1 MEIEI
6 FHVAFAVLTVL
17 LSFLAVEL
25 DDLFKSII
33 AFCLAEVSLA
43 VVFYLIGAP
52 LVAVFQLAV
61 YAGAVTVLFL
71 VTLHTIGGAAE
82 RPKTNIPSMVIALP
96 LLVIMAFISIFAL
109 SPLTPL
115 QHDLRPTLETYLWTY
130 RGLDILVQAFIILAG
145 AASVAALFRVEKSL
159 KSMRDATSEQSGK
172 KEGAHSD

>member
-1 MEIEI
+1 MSIEI
-6 FHVAFAVLTVL
+6 FHVAFAILTVV

-25 DDLFKSII
+25 EDLFKSII

-43 VVFYLIGAP
+43 I
-52 LVAVFQLAV
+52 

-82 RPKTNIPSMVIALP
+82 KPKMNIPAIAIAL
-96 LLVIMAFISIFAL
+96 LLLAVIAFISIFAL
-109 SPLTPL
+109 SPLTTL
-115 QHDLRPTLETYLWTY
+115 QHDLRPPLETYLWTY

-159 KSMRDATSEQSGK
+159 KSMKNATSERSGEK
-172 KEGAHSD
+172 GGNVQ

>member
-1 MEIEI
+1 MSIEI
-6 FHVAFAVLTVL
+6 FHVAFAILTVV

-25 DDLFKSII
+25 EDLFKSII

-52 LVAVFQLAV
+52 LVAVFQLAI

-82 RPKTNIPSMVIALP
+82 KPKMNIPAIAIAL
-96 LLVIMAFISIFAL
+96 LLLAVIAFISIFAL
-109 SPLTPL
+109 SPLTTL
-115 QHDLRPTLETYLWTY
+115 QHDLRPPLETYLWTY

-159 KSMRDATSEQSGK
+159 KSMKNATSERSGEK
-172 KEGAHSD
+172 GGNVQ

>member
-6 FHVAFAVLTVL
+6 FHVAFAILTVI

-43 VVFYLIGAP
+43 VVFYLVGAP

-71 VTLHTIGGAAE
+71 VTLHTIGDAAE
-82 RPKTNIPSMVIALP
+82 KPKTNIPAIAIALLLLAVIA
-96 LLVIMAFISIFAL
+96 FTSIFAL
-109 SPLTPL
+109 SSLTPL
-115 QHDLRPTLETYLWTY
+115 QHDLSPPLETYLWTY

-159 KSMRDATSEQSGK
+159 KSMKNATSEQSGEK
-172 KEGAHSD
+172 GGNVQ